1 MVDEWLL
8 DKLSVVFEFDVN
20 TLHKLYTVLS
30 RKYAPP
36 RDNPPPPNSFDE
48 NYCAGTIISED
59 SDCDY
64 NLCDVYKILYYAAV
78 YVRGHFC

>member
-1 MVDEWLL
+1 MKHCGILFPTNPINL
-8 DKLSVVFEFDVN
+8 TSLTMYIPYYLAN
-20 TLHKLYTVLS
+20 TLPS
-30 RKYAPP
+30 QQRP
-36 RDNPPPPNSFDE
+36 PPPPNSFDE

-64 NLCDVYKILYYAAV
+64 NLCNVYKILYYAAV